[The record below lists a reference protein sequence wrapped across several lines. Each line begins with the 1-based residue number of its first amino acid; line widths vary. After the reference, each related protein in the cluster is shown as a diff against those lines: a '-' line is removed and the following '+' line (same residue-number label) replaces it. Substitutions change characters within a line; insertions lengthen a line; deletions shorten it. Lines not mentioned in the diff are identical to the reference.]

1 MHATPNLDQPNP
13 LLADH
18 LLEDGELQAHES
30 CGESCVESYVESLRN
45 VEGDR
50 YILRLYVAGNA
61 INSLQTLQY
70 VREVCDQS
78 LAGQY
83 DLEVIDIYE
92 SPDRLEADQ
101 IIATPTLVK
110 EHPAPMQ
117 RVIGNLTDTEKLF
130 DYLDL

>member
-1 MHATPNLDQPNP
+1 MYSMPNLEQSNV

-18 LLEDGELQAHES
+18 GLENGDPQDHAS
-30 CGESCVESYVESLRN
+30 AVKSVNSLRN

-70 VREVCDQS
+70 VREVCNQS

-117 RVIGNLTDTEKLF
+117 RVIGNLTDTDKLF